1 MLFNYAYLFIVMQLL
16 WLVALKFRP
25 LKHLVKL
32 WWPLVPREMML
43 WSYQMGKR
51 DKDKMVVE
59 RGS

>member
-1 MLFNYAYLFIVMQLL
+1 MQLL

-25 LKHLVKL
+25 LKHLVQL
-32 WWPLVPREMML
+32 WWPLVPREREMML